1 MTLLGSYLFQK
12 IYGRMFGRRGVS
24 TEQYRFKM
32 PDFSEI
38 GIVVKD
44 IKKITEDI
52 NEIKRA
58 ISGG

>member
-1 MTLLGSYLFQK
+1 
-12 IYGRMFGRRGVS
+12 MFGRRGVS